1 MTTLRRINQDD
12 LRNHNLSVVIS
23 TLLRAAEPMSRA
35 ELAKQTGLTKVTM
48 SLLVS
53 MLVDNGVVREGTPS
67 VQSSYGRPSTPLLI
81 AGGRYCGIGL
91 QVNTDGYG
99 TIVLDLDGTVV
110 AERWVDADMSDV
122 DADDIFSELN
132 ALSLGQERLLADR
145 GYTVTGT
152 GLALPGLVTDDM
164 RLLMARNLG
173 WEQLDLKRFDVVRR
187 LDATAGNEANM
198 AALAQI
204 PGYAMHRED
213 DGIVDPN
220 ASFIYLSTD
229 VGIGGAVGLLIASIG
244 LNTSGLAA
252 AGEDG
257 SFINFSDKSVQLG
270 LIGLAIA
277 LLLTYLKITV
287 NGRTYKIKGALL
299 ISIVLTTIIGIPMGV
314 TVLPENIFTRGAL
327 ASIGNVAFQVDIL
340 GALKLSFVPFII
352 MLLINDFFG
361 TLGTGLAMAGKA
373 GLLDEDGNFPAFGK
387 VFLVDSSATILGSL
401 FGITTVSCFAESAAG
416 VESGSRTGLSNL
428 STAFFFLLCML
439 FSPLFLMIPGA
450 ATGSALIVVGISML
464 ETLRDVDFSGSEFLP
479 VAVMLLVT
487 AYKGDYV
494 AGIALGMFTYLVVSV
509 IRALVNRDAKY
520 VPQWPAWVLGVLM
533 VLYFIF

>member
-35 ELAKQTGLTKVTM
+35 ELAKQTGLTKATM

-81 AGGRYCGIGL
+81 VGGRYCGIGL

-132 ALSLGQERLLADR
+132 ALSLEQERLLADR

-213 DGIVDPN
+213 DGIVEPN

-229 VGIGGAVGLLIASIG
+229 VGIGGVVVRGGHVEIG
-244 LNTSGLAA
+244 DHGFGGELGHVSVELRGPVCRCGRRGCLETY
-252 AGEDG
+252 AG
-257 SFINFSDKSVQLG
+257 
-270 LIGLAIA
+270 
-277 LLLTYLKITV
+277 
-287 NGRTYKIKGALL
+287 R
-299 ISIVLTTIIGIPMGV
+299 
-314 TVLPENIFTRGAL
+314 R
-327 ASIGNVAFQVDIL
+327 
-340 GALKLSFVPFII
+340 
-352 MLLINDFFG
+352 
-361 TLGTGLAMAGKA
+361 AM
-373 GLLDEDGNFPAFGK
+373 
-387 VFLVDSSATILGSL
+387 
-401 FGITTVSCFAESAAG
+401 
-416 VESGSRTGLSNL
+416 VES
-428 STAFFFLLCML
+428 
-439 FSPLFLMIPGA
+439 
-450 ATGSALIVVGISML
+450 
-464 ETLRDVDFSGSEFLP
+464 
-479 VAVMLLVT
+479 
-487 AYKGDYV
+487 
-494 AGIALGMFTYLVVSV
+494 AGIASGSAAARRESINELIERWRDGDVKAAAVVDKAIEAMVSAIASAINICDVDTVMLGGVWSQFGPEIASHMQGMM
-509 IRALVNRDAKY
+509 RR
-520 VPQWPAWVLGVLM
+520 QVLGYPEVRAKVLM
-533 VLYFIF
+533 ADVTSKPALIGSDAIGLRRFIDNPMRFVSTD

>member
-198 AALAQI
+198 AA
-204 PGYAMHRED
+204 RW
-213 DGIVDPN
+213 
-220 ASFIYLSTD
+220 
-229 VGIGGAVGLLIASIG
+229 
-244 LNTSGLAA
+244 
-252 AGEDG
+252 
-257 SFINFSDKSVQLG
+257 SV
-270 LIGLAIA
+270 ADMW
-277 LLLTYLKITV
+277 
-287 NGRTYKIKGALL
+287 R
-299 ISIVLTTIIGIPMGV
+299 
-314 TVLPENIFTRGAL
+314 
-327 ASIGNVAFQVDIL
+327 
-340 GALKLSFVPFII
+340 
-352 MLLINDFFG
+352 
-361 TLGTGLAMAGKA
+361 
-373 GLLDEDGNFPAFGK
+373 
-387 VFLVDSSATILGSL
+387 SATMDSAGNSA
-401 FGITTVSCFAESAAG
+401 TCRWSCG
-416 VESGSRTGLSNL
+416 
-428 STAFFFLLCML
+428 
-439 FSPLFLMIPGA
+439 
-450 ATGSALIVVGISML
+450 
-464 ETLRDVDFSGSEFLP
+464 
-479 VAVMLLVT
+479 
-487 AYKGDYV
+487 
-494 AGIALGMFTYLVVSV
+494 
-509 IRALVNRDAKY
+509 
-520 VPQWPAWVLGVLM
+520 VLGDLCRPQGDGGVRGHRQR
-533 VLYFIF
+533 VGGRAARVDQRADRTVA

>member
-35 ELAKQTGLTKVTM
+35 ELAKQTGLTKATM

-81 AGGRYCGIGL
+81 VGGRYCGIGL

-132 ALSLGQERLLADR
+132 ALSLEQERLLADR

-213 DGIVDPN
+213 DGIVEPN

-229 VGIGGAVGLLIASIG
+229 VGIGGAVVRGGHVEIG
-244 LNTSGLAA
+244 DHGFGGELGHVSVELRGPVCRCGRRGCLETY
-252 AGEDG
+252 AG
-257 SFINFSDKSVQLG
+257 
-270 LIGLAIA
+270 
-277 LLLTYLKITV
+277 
-287 NGRTYKIKGALL
+287 R
-299 ISIVLTTIIGIPMGV
+299 
-314 TVLPENIFTRGAL
+314 R
-327 ASIGNVAFQVDIL
+327 
-340 GALKLSFVPFII
+340 
-352 MLLINDFFG
+352 
-361 TLGTGLAMAGKA
+361 AM
-373 GLLDEDGNFPAFGK
+373 
-387 VFLVDSSATILGSL
+387 
-401 FGITTVSCFAESAAG
+401 
-416 VESGSRTGLSNL
+416 VES
-428 STAFFFLLCML
+428 
-439 FSPLFLMIPGA
+439 
-450 ATGSALIVVGISML
+450 
-464 ETLRDVDFSGSEFLP
+464 
-479 VAVMLLVT
+479 
-487 AYKGDYV
+487 
-494 AGIALGMFTYLVVSV
+494 AGIASGSAAARRESINELIERWRDGDVKAAAVVDKAIEAMVSAIASAINICDVDTVMLGGVWSQFGPEIASHMQGMM
-509 IRALVNRDAKY
+509 RR
-520 VPQWPAWVLGVLM
+520 QVLGYPEVRAKVLM
-533 VLYFIF
+533 ADVTSKPALIGSAAIGLRRFIDNPMWFVSTD